1 MKNRLKELIEVPH
14 NYMRERY
21 IYIYTSEQYTSGVRR
36 TPFRQPPSYQCKTS
50 ATRSLLVRVARTVQ
64 VILPSTETKKLAPE
78 SSQMVWIRVIGVLD
92 GAVRTTGFLIGNRA
106 TYADMA
112 FVTWAGVAEGLFRE
126 LGRWEEIE
134 EQFERY
140 NRWIETLRE
149 REAVRIILEKMKKG
163 RVEHGFA

>member
-1 MKNRLKELIEVPH
+1 M
-14 NYMRERY
+14 
-21 IYIYTSEQYTSGVRR
+21 
-36 TPFRQPPSYQCKTS
+36 
-50 ATRSLLVRVARTVQ
+50 
-64 VILPSTETKKLAPE
+64 
-78 SSQMVWIRVIGVLD
+78 IGVLD